1 MFKFLRPRRFA
12 ALSYNNTHNIGDEIQ
27 TIAAMRFLPRVDAWV
42 DRERLDEFRSWA
54 DHRIILNGWFLH
66 QPEHWPP
73 AKRLIPHIVSFH
85 LTREIPGLN
94 ERKIAPHTTVLGEQ
108 GVEYLRQHEPIG
120 TRDLDTL
127 GQLQSAGIKAYFSGC
142 LTLTLSVD
150 DAGSRGDTVYAVDVS
165 DDVVSFLSRK
175 CDGPV
180 VRLTH
185 IDTTPEGAVRMER
198 AKALVRGY
206 ATARLVV
213 TSRLHCALPC
223 LALGT
228 PVLFIET
235 AADAYR
241 FDGLRD
247 LLHRATDADLLNE
260 KTDFDPNA
268 PPPNGSGWLTL
279 RDRLISSC
287 ENFIRG

>member
-1 MFKFLRPRRFA
+1 MPTYEYRCNKCGHVF
-12 ALSYNNTHNIGDEIQ
+12 EIFQ
-27 TIAAMRFLPRVDAWV
+27 AMT
-42 DRERLDEFRSWA
+42 A
-54 DHRIILNGWFLH
+54 D
-66 QPEHWPP
+66 
-73 AKRLIPHIVSFH
+73 
-85 LTREIPGLN
+85 
-94 ERKIAPHTTVLGEQ
+94 
-108 GVEYLRQHEPIG
+108 PI
-120 TRDLDTL
+120 TM
-127 GQLQSAGIKAYFSGC
+127 C
-142 LTLTLSVD
+142 P
-150 DAGSRGDTVYAVDVS
+150 
-165 DDVVSFLSRK
+165 K

-185 IDTTPEGAVRMER
+185 IDTTPEGAVRIER